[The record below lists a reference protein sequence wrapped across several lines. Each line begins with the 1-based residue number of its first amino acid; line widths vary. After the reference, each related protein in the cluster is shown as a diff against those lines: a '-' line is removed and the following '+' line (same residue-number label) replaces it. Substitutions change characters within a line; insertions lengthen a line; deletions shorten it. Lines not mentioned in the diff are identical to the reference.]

1 VWTMALGEI
10 LTLDNLRKRK
20 VILVDW
26 CSMCKRSG
34 KFIDHLLLYCAV
46 ARELWTAIFSFS

>member
-34 KFIDHLLLYCAV
+34 KFIDHLSSLLCSGK
-46 ARELWTAIFSFS
+46 RIMDCDF